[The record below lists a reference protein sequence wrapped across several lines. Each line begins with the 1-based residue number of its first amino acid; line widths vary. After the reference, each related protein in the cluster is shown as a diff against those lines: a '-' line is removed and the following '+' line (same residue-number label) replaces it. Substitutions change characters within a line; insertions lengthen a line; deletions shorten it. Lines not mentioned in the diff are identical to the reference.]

1 MHATVASP
9 QSNESPTR
17 APYAPWELG
26 LAAVA
31 ALIALGL
38 GLANIEKPSFWHDE
52 LVHLFVAK
60 SIAETGVSAL
70 PSGTPYTNGTTYNYI
85 LAAVVKVWGA
95 TEGAA
100 RSPSAFFA
108 ACNVL
113 LTFFCIRPLLGRSA
127 ALIAAFALALS
138 PWSVAWSREARF
150 YTLQQGLYLATVL
163 AFWNATQS
171 RTTRRAYGWGGGALA
186 VYAAGLLT
194 SFHSSLFLG
203 GVGAFAGLMLLSE
216 RKGKSRWTVICL
228 ALAVAGA
235 ITVGAVTGLMNP
247 LDRGTVVDRGG
258 LGGGIVDAERAVRT
272 YYTHWLRLNLSTGF
286 YLLALFGFAAMI
298 YRERSRGLYAAL
310 AFWIP
315 IAVLTLFIGYRRPR
329 FMFFAYPFYVAAYA
343 YAGVVLLAWL
353 ATPKRDWLARSAWV
367 IVVLFM
373 LRLGVSAYTLANDS
387 IDAARGADTTLAR
400 RHPQWRE
407 PSAYVRENLDGAVV
421 VTTTYLPALHYIGQV
436 DNWYPTEYLW
446 WEEDETGYRD
456 LETFDD
462 FKEYVRSHPKGFYIA
477 EWWRWDRNDFLSE
490 EVVWVEAHLRRI
502 DEASSDDVTVYAWGP

>member
-1 MHATVASP
+1 MPTAASAEP
-9 QSNESPTR
+9 PSRTLYSL
-17 APYAPWELG
+17 WELA
-26 LAAVA
+26 LAGA
-31 ALIALGL
+31 AASLALGL
-38 GLANIEKPSFWHDE
+38 GLANIERPSFWHDE
-52 LVHLFVAK
+52 LIHVFVAR
-60 SIAETGVSAL
+60 SIAETGAPAL
-70 PSGTPYTNGTTYNYI
+70 PSGTLYLNGTTYNYI
-85 LAAVVKVWGA
+85 LAAVVKLWGA

-113 LTFFCIRPLLGRSA
+113 LTFFCIRPLLGRPA

-163 AFWNATQS
+163 AFWNAAAS
-171 RTTRRAYGWGGGALA
+171 RDARRACAWGGGTLA
-186 VYAAGLLT
+186 VYAAAVLT

-203 GVGAFAGLMLLSE
+203 ALGAFAAAMLLYE
-216 RKGKSRWTVICL
+216 RKWKSRWTVICV

-235 ITVGAVTGLMNP
+235 VTLVALAGLMNP
-247 LDRGTVVDRGG
+247 LDRGAVVDRGG

-286 YLLALFGFAAMI
+286 YILALFGFAAMI

-343 YAGVVLLAWL
+343 YAATVLFPWL
-353 ATPKRDWLARSAWV
+353 VKPKRDWLSRAAWV
-367 IVVLFM
+367 IAVAFM
-373 LRLGVSAYTLANDS
+373 LRLGISAYTLTADS
-387 IDAARGADTTLAR
+387 LDAAQGANTTLAR

-407 PSAYVRENLDGAVV
+407 PCAYVRDNLDGAVI

-446 WEEDETGYRD
+446 WEEDETGYTD

-462 FKEYVRSHPKGFYIA
+462 FREYVNSHPKGFFIA
-477 EWWRWDRNDFLSE
+477 EWWRWDRNEFLSE
-490 EVVWVEAHLRRI
+490 EVEWVEANMKRL
-502 DEASSDDVTVYAWGP
+502 DEVSSKDVTVYAWGR